1 MKSFSQFIKENK
13 ENEFWHGSM
22 SDAVSLRHGMHIG
35 SKEQALQRFSD
46 VTEHKD
52 KNVNLHMYKITEK
65 NTRKPE
71 EHIEIED
78 TGSPTLGQ
86 ALAVAAKQGK
96 IPENISRIARGK
108 SDSEKARVLMK
119 RGIHRV
125 FYRNKFEGEGV
136 SHIIVNP
143 DDFKIEKV

>member
-1 MKSFSQFIKENK
+1 MKTFKEYISEESEK
-13 ENEFWHGSM
+13 IFWHGSM

-35 SKEQALQRFSD
+35 TKEQALKRFSD
-46 VTEHKD
+46 VTEYKD

-65 NTRKPE
+65 NARKPE

-96 IPENISRIARGK
+96 IPENIARIARKK

-125 FYRNKFEGEGV
+125 TYGNKFEDEGV